1 MIPSGSIS
9 TVIENTIATITF
21 SHPAS
26 NSFPSAL
33 LQQLTK
39 EINIV
44 DKKKE
49 RQKRKMKRKQRE
61 I

>member
-9 TVIENTIATITF
+9 TVIENSVATITF

-33 LQQLTK
+33 LQQLTNK
-39 EINIV
+39 LS
-44 DKKKE
+44 
-49 RQKRKMKRKQRE
+49 
-61 I
+61 